1 MESPDYDPSQY
12 EGMEMAMAGGGGE
25 RERAPKAIAA
35 AAAAT
40 AAAGAATAAA
50 AGRPRRWRRR
60 RSGWRRGGGRRRQP
74 LSLLLLATH
83 DKGGLR
89 AALFFSPLGYAPAMA
104 NTVSRDALVSHLDQY
119 LDSRGRDYG
128 PNGLQVE
135 GREEIRKI
143 VTGVSACQ
151 ELFVRAREAG
161 ADAVLVHHGLFW
173 EGMPRTLT
181 GFQYRRVAELIR
193 GEMSLLA
200 YHLPLDRHLEVGNN
214 AVAGRE
220 LGLRRIEPFGLHD
233 GLPLGVKGLFP
244 EPIPAAELVERCRAG
259 LRPGAAG
266 LPGGDRIR
274 CRRSGSSAA
283 AASGSSTPAIE
294 EGLDAYVTGEV
305 TEWVMNVA
313 RETGTHYLAAG
324 HYATERLGVRALGEH
339 LAERFGIDVEFIDV
353 PNPA

>member
-1 MESPDYDPSQY
+1 
-12 EGMEMAMAGGGGE
+12 MA
-25 RERAPKAIAA
+25 
-35 AAAAT
+35 
-40 AAAGAATAAA
+40 
-50 AGRPRRWRRR
+50 
-60 RSGWRRGGGRRRQP
+60 S
-74 LSLLLLATH
+74 SV
-83 DKGGLR
+83 
-89 AALFFSPLGYAPAMA
+89 
-104 NTVSRDALVSHLDQY
+104 NRDALVSHLDQY

-135 GREEIRKI
+135 GREEVRKI

-193 GEMSLLA
+193 GEMSLIA

-214 AVAGRE
+214 AIAGRQ
-220 LGLRRIEPFGLHD
+220 LGMRRIEPFGEHD

-244 EPIPAAELVERCRAG
+244 EPVSPEELVERCRRVYGQEPLAFLSG
-259 LRPGAAG
+259 PESISTLGVIS
-266 LPGGDRIR
+266 GGGQREFY
-274 CRRSGSSAA
+274 
-283 AASGSSTPAIE
+283 TAIG

-313 RETGTHYLAAG
+313 RETRTHYLAAG

-339 LAERFGIDVEFIDV
+339 LAERFGIEAEFIDV

>member
-1 MESPDYDPSQY
+1 
-12 EGMEMAMAGGGGE
+12 MA
-25 RERAPKAIAA
+25 
-35 AAAAT
+35 
-40 AAAGAATAAA
+40 
-50 AGRPRRWRRR
+50 
-60 RSGWRRGGGRRRQP
+60 
-74 LSLLLLATH
+74 
-83 DKGGLR
+83 D
-89 AALFFSPLGYAPAMA
+89 
-104 NTVSRDALVSHLDQY
+104 TVRRDALVSYLDQY
-119 LDSRGRDYG
+119 LDSRGEDYG

-135 GREEIRKI
+135 GREEIRKV
-143 VTGVSACQ
+143 VTGVSACR

-181 GFQYRRVAELIR
+181 GFQFQRVAELIR

-214 AVAGRE
+214 AVAGRQ
-220 LGLRRIEPFGLHD
+220 LGLRRIEPFGLHA

-244 EPIPAAELVERCRAG
+244 EPLSAAELV
-259 LRPGAAG
+259 
-266 LPGGDRIR
+266 DR
-274 CRRSGSSAA
+274 CRRVYAQEPLAYLAGPESISTLGIISG
-283 AASGSSTPAIE
+283 GGQRELYTAIE

-313 RETGTHYLAAG
+313 REAGIHYLAAG

-339 LAERFGIDVEFIDV
+339 LAERFGIEVEFIDV

>member
-1 MESPDYDPSQY
+1 M
-12 EGMEMAMAGGGGE
+12 
-25 RERAPKAIAA
+25 
-35 AAAAT
+35 
-40 AAAGAATAAA
+40 
-50 AGRPRRWRRR
+50 
-60 RSGWRRGGGRRRQP
+60 
-74 LSLLLLATH
+74 
-83 DKGGLR
+83 
-89 AALFFSPLGYAPAMA
+89 
-104 NTVSRDALVSHLDQY
+104 TVNRDTLVSHLDQY

-193 GEMSLLA
+193 GEMSLIA

-214 AVAGRE
+214 AVAGRQ
-220 LGLRRIEPFGLHD
+220 LGLRRIEPFGEHD
-233 GLPLGVKGLFP
+233 GLSLGVKGLFP
-244 EPIPAAELVERCRAG
+244 EPVSADELVERCRKVYGQEPLAYLSG
-259 LRPGAAG
+259 PESISTLGIIS
-266 LPGGDRIR
+266 GGGQREFY
-274 CRRSGSSAA
+274 SAI
-283 AASGSSTPAIE
+283 G
-294 EGLDAYVTGEV
+294 EGLDAYITGEV

-313 RETGTHYLAAG
+313 KETRTHYLAAG

-339 LAERFGIDVEFIDV
+339 LAERFGIEVEFIDV